1 MSRPMLF
8 SSGILEQEASLW
20 CVNCQEETPHHVHY
34 VAGLLH
40 WVRCERCR
48 QRWDVNHLLL
58 LSLYCRMF
66 PGYCRMFPGRITTKT
81 LRVGVEVRRHPLRFA
96 ASLPKRVLTKP
107 LQIVDEAVD
116 LVGLAH

>member
-1 MSRPMLF
+1 MSRPMIF

-20 CVNCQEETPHHVHY
+20 CVNCQDETPHHVHY

-58 LSLYCRMF
+58 LSEYCRML
-66 PGYCRMFPGRITTKT
+66 PSRITTKT